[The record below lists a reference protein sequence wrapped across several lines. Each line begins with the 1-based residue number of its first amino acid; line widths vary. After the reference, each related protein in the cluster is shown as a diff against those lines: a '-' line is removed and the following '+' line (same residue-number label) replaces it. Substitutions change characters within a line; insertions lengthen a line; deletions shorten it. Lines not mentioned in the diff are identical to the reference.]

1 MKIPRFA
8 FLLAAVLFAH
18 LLLRS
23 DALFAQCTPVF
34 TTHPAN
40 ATPAN
45 PGVTVILSGA
55 ATNATSYQWFKN
67 NVAIGGATLSQLTL
81 TNAEQGK
88 DGGSYFLQARNAC
101 GAVNSNPAT
110 VRVRCSSSPG
120 KNTRNIQR
128 ALTPGQLDYCDW
140 VEDISPNF
148 PYSSTDT
155 NGSYNRPVVSAAVA
169 FIREPVRNNPS
180 GKSWD
185 MIDWW
190 TTYLRGELGLRGTAW
205 YYGGSEVGSFTYSHF
220 NVVSVMAVY
229 YQATLPNQTPQVQ
242 AIGDLA
248 KRWLRAT
255 FALHALAAGP
265 QWPLTKHA
273 YDEIADDGTDW
284 RTMGSGNFTGAF
296 VAMAG
301 ERSNSEHWNDA
312 HRSILF
318 SKAVAWF
325 PTNNAHENPDVGVA
339 RAQLESLWQTRSG
352 NSANAYGFTTAA
364 ERTALRNIITAGTLP
379 SNLVSFYLGAELRT
393 KVRYHF
399 VAWQPP
405 AAPFV
410 RVTLMETNEHN
421 FTAPTT
427 GVAYFTNAVDQGGR
441 EAHFLY
447 PWAGVFGSGPES
459 GQGIT
464 NTTGVYDS
472 VNRFIQSSNNNAGAP
487 HGPRVARISGLPLQA
502 HKYWVTINPESN
514 LPPTVR
520 NP

>member
-1 MKIPRFA
+1 MKIPRSV
-8 FLLAAVLFAH
+8 FLFTAALLTH
-18 LLLRS
+18 LLLHA
-23 DALFAQCTPVF
+23 DALHAQCPVF
-34 TTHPAN
+34 TTQPVN

-45 PGVTVILSGA
+45 PGVTITLSGA
-55 ATNATSYQWFKN
+55 ASGATSYQWYKN
-67 NVAIGGATLSQLTL
+67 GGVFAGATQPQLTL
-81 TNAEQGK
+81 TNVEQGK
-88 DGGSYFLQARNAC
+88 DGGSYYLQARNGTIC
-101 GAVNSNPAT
+101 SVNSNTVT

-120 KNTRNIQR
+120 KNTRNIAR

-140 VEDISPNF
+140 VEDLSPNF

-155 NGSYNRPVVSAAVA
+155 NGSYNRPVISAAVA
-169 FIREPVRNNPS
+169 FIKEPVRNNPS

-190 TTYLRGELGLRGTAW
+190 TTYLRGELGDRGTAW

-242 AIGDLA
+242 AIGELA

-255 FALHALAAGP
+255 FALHALSAGKK
-265 QWPLTKHA
+265 WPLSKHA
-273 YDEIADDGTDW
+273 YDEITDDGSHSLA
-284 RTMGSGNFTGAF
+284 MGSPNFTGAF

-301 ERSNSEHWNDA
+301 ERSNWDHWSDT

-318 SKAVAWF
+318 SKAVAWS
-325 PTNNAHENPDVGVA
+325 PANNAHENPDVGVA
-339 RAQLESLWQTRSG
+339 RAQLESLWQTRMG
-352 NSANAYGFTTAA
+352 NSAFAYGLIAS
-364 ERTALRNIITAGTLP
+364 ERTALRNIVETGTLP
-379 SNLVSFYLGAELRT
+379 SNLASYYLGPNLRT

-399 VAWQPP
+399 IAWQTPW
-405 AAPFV
+405 V
-410 RVTLMETNEHN
+410 RATLMESNGHT

-427 GVAYFTNAVDQGGR
+427 GVAYFFDAASNSGR
-441 EAHFLY
+441 AHFLY
-447 PWAGVFGSGPES
+447 PWAGVFVAGPED

-464 NTTGVYDS
+464 TTTGVYDS
-472 VNRFIQSSNNNAGAP
+472 VNRYIQSSNNNAGAP
-487 HGPRVARISGLPLQA
+487 HGPRVARIGLPAQG